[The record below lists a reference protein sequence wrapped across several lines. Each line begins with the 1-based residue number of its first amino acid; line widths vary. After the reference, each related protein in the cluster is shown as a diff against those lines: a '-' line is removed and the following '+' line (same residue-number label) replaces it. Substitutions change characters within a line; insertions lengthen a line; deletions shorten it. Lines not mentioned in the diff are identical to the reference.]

1 MTIIYNGVAKDTRS
15 EKEKAKDF
23 DAKELLVSSPII
35 FRNVNSL
42 SEVKKG
48 EIRNQNGAGN
58 CVTQSLAKAIEMS
71 AKHKGY
77 DITLSKSATYPYQN
91 RSNRPEGGSA
101 PVEMCQFTH
110 KNGWYLEK
118 DVPSQNMSDYQIDNF
133 NIAKNIVKEQGY
145 NLTYFVD
152 ATPEFEEI
160 AQYVADYG
168 NAMMLV
174 DCDYEGYVKDIPT
187 PNKRNHQIRHEIC
200 VVDSITFNG
209 IKYLVMDE
217 SWGIIGSSELAQR
230 GQRLITKQ
238 AFYGMV
244 EQVIVV
250 SVNKIPEKKEVYY
263 KAYISLPN
271 LQFGNRNDYVYGLQQ
286 MLIDAG
292 FMSPDIHTTYYG
304 NLTANALLKWQLENI
319 KDISQKELKSLGG
332 KYFGPASKRAI
343 NNLINAGNNPPAN
356 NNMKSYKFDYK
367 KFLFSALGVFIPA
380 FLISL
385 SEGIGKDFSFTSSA
399 VFGLVSS
406 AGIYAVSVV
415 KNWIVNNYLN
425 KNE

>member
-1 MTIIYNGVAKDTRS
+1 MTIYNGIAPDKRS

-23 DAKELLVSSPII
+23 NAKELLVSSPNI
-35 FRNVNSL
+35 FREVSSL
-42 SEVKKG
+42 DEVKKG
-48 EIRNQNGAGN
+48 TLRNQNGSN
-58 CVTQSLAKAIEMS
+58 SCVCQALAKAIEMS

-77 DITLSKSATYPYQN
+77 DITLPKSATYPYQN

-101 PVEMCQFTH
+101 PVLMTHFT
-110 KNGWYLEK
+110 KNNGWYLEK
-118 DVPSQNMSDYQIDNF
+118 DVISQNINDSMMDNYQIGKEID
-133 NIAKNIVKEQGY
+133 KEQGY
-145 NLTYFVD
+145 TLTYFVD

-160 AQYVADYG
+160 AQYVAEYG
-168 NAMMLV
+168 NTMLLV
-174 DCDYEGYVKDIPT
+174 DCDYEGYKKDIPT
-187 PNKRNHQIRHEIC
+187 PNERNHQIRHEIC
-200 VVDSITFNG
+200 IVDNITYNG
-209 IKYLVMDE
+209 IKYLVADE
-217 SWGIIGSSELAQR
+217 SWGLLGYSELAQR

-244 EQVIVV
+244 EQAIVV
-250 SVNKIPEKKEVYY
+250 NINKIPEKKEVDY
-263 KAYISLPN
+263 KMYASLPV

-319 KDISQKELKSLGG
+319 KDLSQKELKSLGG

-343 NNLINAGNNPPAN
+343 NNLINAGNNPPAI

-425 KNE
+425 KNNE